1 MRRCIVSFR
10 RILRNFL
17 VFTAIFVPTFLT
29 FGCKTD
35 ADGSRAEYTLT
46 FSANGG
52 IGSIESIAK
61 FENEEIVLPTEG
73 FTRTDYEFTC
83 WNALA
88 DGSGTSYASGAK
100 FKLTT
105 DTILYAQWK
114 KSEMPENS
122 SESETKASYIIKF
135 DANGG
140 TGEMNEI
147 TVEAGSEVTI
157 SANTFSRDEWAFAGW
172 NTKSDGTGTPHDDK
186 AKITLNADITLFAQW
201 AVTVENVVNAINS
214 LKEGTHTVCVVGE
227 IDEAMLK
234 NIGEVLRSNENVKVN
249 LDLSKTTGLVKIGD
263 FEIDGR
269 RCWIFDSCVS
279 LIGIKIP
286 ESVISIVDGTFWG
299 CTSLTD
305 VEIPKNV
312 TSIGYNAFTGCRNV
326 IRLSIS
332 DDNKYYR
339 DFNNCIYTKDGQTLI
354 AILGSPIDITED
366 FYLPNIIK
374 IDELVFQDGT
384 VINLEIPEG
393 VVSIEDSAFVFC
405 ENLVSVKIPKSLK
418 SINSLAFY
426 GCTNLTTVN
435 YNGTIA
441 QWNDIT
447 YKGRLGSCKITCIDG
462 VIN

>member
-88 DGSGTSYASGAK
+88 DGSGTSYAGGAK

-201 AVTVENVVNAINS
+201 TVTAENVVNAINN
-214 LKEGTHTVCVVGE
+214 LTEGTHTVCVTGE
-227 IDEAMLK
+227 IDETTLI
-234 NIGEVLRSNENVKVN
+234 NIGKALRSSENVKVN
-249 LDLSKTTGLVKIGD
+249 LDLTKTTGLENIPSYA
-263 FEIDGR
+263 FNSRI
-269 RCWIFDSCVS
+269 S
-279 LIGIKIP
+279 LINIEIP
-286 ESVISIVDGTFWG
+286 ESVTSIGNGAFWG
-299 CTSLTD
+299 CTGLTD
-305 VEIPKNV
+305 VEIPKSV
-312 TSIGYNAFTGCRNV
+312 TSIEYNAFTGCRNV

-332 DDNKYYR
+332 EENEYYQA
-339 DFNNCIYTKDGQTLI
+339 FNNCIYTKDGQTLI
-354 AILGSPIDITED
+354 AIIGSPMDITKD
-366 FYLPNIIK
+366 FYLPTITK
-374 IDELVFQDGT
+374 IDELVFQCGT

-393 VVSIEDSAFVFC
+393 VVRIEDSAFVFC
-405 ENLVSVKIPKSLK
+405 KNLVSVKIPKSLN

-447 YKGRLGSCKITCIDG
+447 YKGRLGSCKIICTDG
-462 VIN
+462 IINE

>member
-61 FENEEIVLPTEG
+61 FENEEIVLPMEG

-88 DGSGTSYASGAK
+88 DGSGTSYAGGAK
-100 FKLTT
+100 FKLIT

-140 TGEMNEI
+140 IGEMNEI

-214 LKEGTHTVCVVGE
+214 LKEVTHTVCVVGE

-234 NIGEVLRSNENVKVN
+234 NIGEVLRSNKNAKVN
-249 LDLSKTTGLVKIGD
+249 LDLSETTGLETIPTSVFD
-263 FEIDGR
+263 
-269 RCWIFDSCVS
+269 RCTS
-279 LIGIKIP
+279 LTGVKIP
-286 ESVISIVDGTFWG
+286 ENVTGISVGMFYGCTNLANIEIPASVTHIGYYAFG
-299 CTSLTD
+299 YCTSLTD
-305 VEIPKNV
+305 IEIPKNV
-312 TSIGYNAFTGCRNV
+312 TSIGGVAFRGCASLAD
-326 IRLSIS
+326 IRIPASVTNIGHSVFEECSSLTAINFLGTIEQWNSIS
-332 DDNKYYR
+332 VNSDNESLSSAKII
-339 DFNNCIYTKDGQTLI
+339 CTDG
-354 AILGSPIDITED
+354 
-366 FYLPNIIK
+366 IIN
-374 IDELVFQDGT
+374 E
-384 VINLEIPEG
+384 
-393 VVSIEDSAFVFC
+393 
-405 ENLVSVKIPKSLK
+405 
-418 SINSLAFY
+418 
-426 GCTNLTTVN
+426 
-435 YNGTIA
+435 
-441 QWNDIT
+441 
-447 YKGRLGSCKITCIDG
+447 
-462 VIN
+462 

>member
-88 DGSGTSYASGAK
+88 DGSGTSYAGGAK

-157 SANTFSRDEWAFAGW
+157 SANTFFRDEWAFAGW

-214 LKEGTHTVCVVGE
+214 LKEGSHTVCVVGE

-234 NIGEVLRSNENVKVN
+234 NI
-249 LDLSKTTGLVKIGD
+249 
-263 FEIDGR
+263 
-269 RCWIFDSCVS
+269 
-279 LIGIKIP
+279 
-286 ESVISIVDGTFWG
+286 
-299 CTSLTD
+299 
-305 VEIPKNV
+305 
-312 TSIGYNAFTGCRNV
+312 
-326 IRLSIS
+326 
-332 DDNKYYR
+332 DNM
-339 DFNNCIYTKDGQTLI
+339 
-354 AILGSPIDITED
+354 
-366 FYLPNIIK
+366 
-374 IDELVFQDGT
+374 
-384 VINLEIPEG
+384 
-393 VVSIEDSAFVFC
+393 
-405 ENLVSVKIPKSLK
+405 
-418 SINSLAFY
+418 
-426 GCTNLTTVN
+426 
-435 YNGTIA
+435 
-441 QWNDIT
+441 
-447 YKGRLGSCKITCIDG
+447 
-462 VIN
+462 

>member
-29 FGCKTD
+29 FGCRTD

-46 FSANGG
+46 FNANGG

-88 DGSGTSYASGAK
+88 DGSGTSYAGGAK

-157 SANTFSRDEWAFAGW
+157 SANTFSRDGWAFAGW

-201 AVTVENVVNAINS
+201 TVTAENVVNAINN
-214 LKEGTHTVCVVGE
+214 LTEGTHTVCVTGE
-227 IDEAMLK
+227 IDETTLI
-234 NIGEVLRSNENVKVN
+234 NIAAVLRSNENVKVN
-249 LDLSKTTGLVKIGD
+249 LDLSKSTELKSIPSSVFD
-263 FEIDGR
+263 
-269 RCWIFDSCVS
+269 RCTS
-279 LIGIKIP
+279 LKGIKIP
-286 ESVISIVDGTFWG
+286 ENVTMISIGMFYGCTNLANIEIPASVAHIGYYAFG
-299 CTSLTD
+299 YCTSLTD
-305 VEIPKNV
+305 IEIPKNV
-312 TSIGYNAFTGCRNV
+312 TSIGGVAFRGCASLTD
-326 IRLSIS
+326 IRIPASVTNIGHSVFEECSSLTAVNFLGTIDQWNSI
-332 DDNKYYR
+332 
-339 DFNNCIYTKDGQTLI
+339 
-354 AILGSPIDITED
+354 
-366 FYLPNIIK
+366 
-374 IDELVFQDGT
+374 
-384 VINLEIPEG
+384 
-393 VVSIEDSAFVFC
+393 
-405 ENLVSVKIPKSLK
+405 
-418 SINSLAFY
+418 SINSDNESLTSAKII
-426 GCTNLTTVN
+426 CT
-435 YNGTIA
+435 
-441 QWNDIT
+441 
-447 YKGRLGSCKITCIDG
+447 DG
-462 VIN
+462 IINE